1 MSVTLKT
8 NCPKCNADQL
18 KAHMTCGDTTVVLK
32 FKCATCGHVFSAHL
46 VEASAWRQDTW
57 FCTIAGQLWSADYKL
72 ATRRNERGSFEYD
85 QGAGQRLLYR
95 WQGVQMLLA
104 PENGHYLGT
113 YLGVP
118 VVLVRPESM
127 LHEHDDQKWEKLKE
141 EIGVKLSRNL

>member
-18 KAHMTCGDTTVVLK
+18 KAHTTCGDTTVVLK

-57 FCTIAGQLWSADYKL
+57 FCTIARQLWSADYKL

-104 PENGHYLGT
+104 PGEWPTTWGPIWGSLWFSCG
-113 YLGVP
+113 P
-118 VVLVRPESM
+118 KACSM
-127 LHEHDDQKWEKLKE
+127 STMTRSGK
-141 EIGVKLSRNL
+141 N